1 MKEKKNYT
9 VGMYTI
15 YF

>member
-1 MKEKKNYT
+1 MP

-15 YF
+15 Y